1 MILIVTH
8 SKDLSADLVI
18 RHLHADRQDYV
29 RLDTDVLGTPACFF
43 GFGSESEL
51 TVASR
56 RMCASDVTA
65 AWVRRVALPESLSLI
80 APEHADFV
88 RRELATVM
96 DGFLEAIPPNLQ
108 INPSYADRISGNR
121 LLQAQKAKQAGF
133 RVPEAL
139 VTQDAAEA
147 REFLSR
153 HPHAV
158 TKAISFGRTSS
169 SIEGES
175 FAHTSEV
182 PADPDLAGLEYCPSL
197 FQENIPKRFD
207 WRITSVGDRVFSA
220 RMEFETG
227 DATDWRLEPR
237 ALTAFKAAAAPSDVT
252 NRLKALATEGG
263 IVYGAHD
270 LIETATGEFV
280 FIETNPAGQW
290 GWLEITTGLPIGRA
304 IADGLMRRVC
314 LSG

>member
-8 SKDLSADLVI
+8 SEDLSADLVI
-18 RHLHADRQDYV
+18 RHLHADHQDYV
-29 RLDTDVLGTPACFF
+29 RLDTDLLGTPACFF
-43 GFGSESEL
+43 GFKTESEL
-51 TVASR
+51 TISSR
-56 RMCASDVTA
+56 HVRASDVTA
-65 AWVRRVALPESLSLI
+65 AWVRRVALPKSLSLI
-80 APEHADFV
+80 APEHVDFA
-88 RRELATVM
+88 RRELATAM
-96 DGFLEAIPPNLQ
+96 DAFLEAIPPNLQ

-121 LLQAQKAKQAGF
+121 LLQARRARQAGF
-133 RVPEAL
+133 AVPDTL

-153 HPHAV
+153 HTRAV
-158 TKAISFGRTSS
+158 TKAICFGRTSS

-227 DATDWRLEPR
+227 DATDWRLESR
-237 ALTAFKAAAAPSDVT
+237 ALTAFKAAPAPNDVT
-252 NRLKALATEGG
+252 SRLKALTAGSG

-270 LIETATGEFV
+270 LIETVTGEFV

-290 GWLEITTGLPIGRA
+290 GWLEITTDLPIGRA
-304 IADGLMRRVC
+304 IADELMRRAC
-314 LSG
+314 PSW